1 MRGLIPMKICA
12 AIGEALIDFIPAQK
26 GCALKDVTSFERVCG
41 GAPCNVAAAVAKL
54 GGRSRMITQLGK
66 DAFGDYIEEVLNG
79 IGADT
84 SSILRTDKANTSLA
98 FVSLKADGDRDFSF
112 YRKPGADM
120 LFEPSDF
127 NDEWLSDAGIL
138 HFCSVALVESPMK
151 RTHIKAIETA
161 EKNGAVISFD
171 PNIRLPLWDNPEECR
186 ATVKEFCKYA
196 DILKISDEELEFVT
210 GCSSIETAVREL
222 FEKYGKL
229 KAVLFS
235 KGKDGAEVIT
245 RNGIAKAD
253 AVSVKA
259 ADTTGAGDSII
270 GAFLYCL
277 LKDGITPARLA
288 ELPQEKLNEYI
299 GFANY
304 YSSLSVTR
312 KGAIASY
319 GTLDELN
326 DFIVLQKEG

>member
-1 MRGLIPMKICA
+1 MKICA

-41 GAPCNVAAAVAKL
+41 GAPCNVAAAAAKL
-54 GGRSRMITQLGK
+54 GGKSRMITQLGK
-66 DAFGDYIEEVLNG
+66 DAFGDYIEEVMKS
-79 IGADT
+79 IGVDT
-84 SSILRTDKANTSLA
+84 SSVLRTDKANTSLA

-127 NDEWLSDAGIL
+127 REEWLSDVGAL

-151 RTHIKAIETA
+151 YTHIKAIETA
-161 EKNGAVISFD
+161 VKNGAVISFD
-171 PNIRLPLWDNPEECR
+171 PNIRLPLWNDPEDCR

-210 GCSSIETAVREL
+210 GCSSIDTAAPEL
-222 FEKYGKL
+222 FERYGKL
-229 KAVLFS
+229 KAILFS
-235 KGKDGAEVIT
+235 KGKDGAQVIT
-245 RNGIAKAD
+245 RSCIAEAN
-253 AVSVKA
+253 AVSVKV

-277 LKDGITPARLA
+277 LRDGITPAQLA
-288 ELPQEKLNEYI
+288 ELSHEKLKEYI
-299 GFANY
+299 SFANY

-319 GTLDELN
+319 GTSDEIN
-326 DFIVLQKEG
+326 DFIKLQKEG